1 MHDAVKDEHGGQSG
15 DSRQHAGARVP
26 AQHRRASVREG
37 ATRLG
42 HVSRFAPI
50 RAAWLRATDLA
61 AQTPATRNRYID
73 FLRAA
78 SIMVVVLGHWLMAAP
93 AVEREAFT
101 LSDMLHVAP
110 WSQWLTWLFQVM
122 PLFFIVGGYA
132 NAASWSA
139 HASAGND
146 YSTWVSRRLQRLV
159 RPLVPLIVA
168 WCLFAVSARWIG
180 LSAAIISAGS
190 TIALLP
196 LWFLAVYVIV
206 ITLAPLTHRLWVRH
220 GLASFWALVAAAV
233 VVSAVSHMPGLASVR
248 WSNYAFVWLAFH
260 QLGHAWRHGAFA
272 MPGRALLLAAAGFGA
287 LLLLRFVAGYPVS
300 MVTVPGDPATN
311 TNPPS
316 IALLALGLTHGGL
329 VIAAEA
335 LARRWLERQW
345 RWAATVLINSVILT
359 LYLWH
364 TTVMVLLVALL
375 EWPGGF
381 GLALT
386 PNSAAWWLTRPLWIA
401 ALVVLVG
408 VAIAAFGR
416 FEMGSSGRSVAAP
429 AAWRSVAG
437 AVTLCAGLVW
447 IASVGIG
454 AANPLGF
461 HVGPVAV
468 TLMGALLIVGRDV
481 RRRSA

>member
-1 MHDAVKDEHGGQSG
+1 LRDPV
-15 DSRQHAGARVP
+15 RAGAAGL
-26 AQHRRASVREG
+26 AQIF
-37 ATRLG
+37 T
-42 HVSRFAPI
+42 FAPA
-50 RAAWLRATDLA
+50 RAAWLRASNIA
-61 AQTPATRNRYID
+61 ALTPATRNRYID

-78 SIMVVVLGHWLMAAP
+78 SIIVVVLGHWLMAAP

-139 HASAGND
+139 HAAAGND

-159 RPLVPLIVA
+159 RPVVPLILA
-168 WCLFAVSARWIG
+168 WSLFAVSARWIG
-180 LSAAIISAGS
+180 LSAAMISAGS

-206 ITLAPLTHRLWVRH
+206 VVVAPLTHRLWVRH
-220 GLASFWALVAAAV
+220 GLASFCGLVLAAVAVEAAARV
-233 VVSAVSHMPGLASVR
+233 PGFSSVR
-248 WSNYAFVWLAFH
+248 WVNYAFVWLAFH
-260 QLGHAWRHGAFA
+260 QLGHAWRHGAFGTPA
-272 MPGRALLLAAAGFGA
+272 RALLLAAAAFGS
-287 LLLLRFVAGYPVS
+287 LLLLRGVAGYPVS
-300 MVTVPGDPATN
+300 MVTVPGDAATN
-311 TNPPS
+311 TTPPS
-316 IALLALGLTHGGL
+316 IALLALGITHGGL

-335 LARRWLERQW
+335 PARRWLERRW
-345 RWAATVLINSVILT
+345 RWTAAVLINSVILT

-375 EWPGGF
+375 EWPGGV

-386 PNSAAWWLTRPLWIA
+386 PNSAGWWLTRPLWIA
-401 ALVVLVG
+401 ALTALVG
-408 VAIAAFGR
+408 AAIAVFGR
-416 FEMGSSGRSVAAP
+416 FETPSPRRALALP

-447 IASVGIG
+447 IGSVGVG
-454 AANPLGF
+454 AANPVGF
-461 HVGPVAV
+461 HFGPVA
-468 TLMGALLIVGRDV
+468 LALAGALLIVGIGV
-481 RRRSA
+481 RRRHG